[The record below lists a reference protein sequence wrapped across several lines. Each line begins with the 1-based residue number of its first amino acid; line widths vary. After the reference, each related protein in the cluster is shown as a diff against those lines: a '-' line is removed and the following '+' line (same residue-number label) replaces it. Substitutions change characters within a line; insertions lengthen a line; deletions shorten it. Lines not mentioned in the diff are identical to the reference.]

1 MRTVIRHV
9 QTSVNSFFRSSII
22 KEGMSSWRKN
32 LTSQAL
38 LLLFIGAV
46 IGALIIL
53 GVRFASY
60 RPERTHYHA
69 NFAVYINGQREAFTD
84 PAFYEESGAACSE
97 EAQMTPHERAHLHDN
112 VNDVVHVEDQAVTW
126 GQFFTNLGWIV
137 DAKLIQTPSLMYVA
151 DQDHKISF
159 ILNGEKTDN
168 VSNRVIGDRD
178 KLLVDFAGSQENI
191 NKAYADIPSSAQ
203 KYNLSKD
210 PATCGAQ
217 GSPSTRERLRHL
229 F

>member
-9 QTSVNSFFRSSII
+9 QTSVNSFFGSSII
-22 KEGMSSWRKN
+22 KARMNSWRKN

-69 NFAVYINGQREAFTD
+69 NFAVYINGQRETFAD
-84 PAFYEESGAACSE
+84 PALYEESGAACSE
-97 EAQMTPHERAHLHDN
+97 EAQMTPHERAHMHGN
-112 VNDVVHVEDQAVTW
+112 VNDVVHVEDQVVTW
-126 GQFFTNLGWIV
+126 GQFFTNLGWVV

-168 VSNRVIGDRD
+168 VSNRVIDDLD
-178 KLLVDFAGSQENI
+178 KLLVDFAGSEASI
-191 NKAYADIPSSAQ
+191 NKAYADMPSSAQ

-210 PATCGAQ
+210 PVTCGAQ
-217 GSPSTRERLRHL
+217 GSPSTGERMRHL

>member
-1 MRTVIRHV
+1 M
-9 QTSVNSFFRSSII
+9 N
-22 KEGMSSWRKN
+22 SWRKN
-32 LTSQAL
+32 LTGQAF

-46 IGALIIL
+46 IGALVVL

-69 NFAVYINGQREAFTD
+69 NFAVYINGQREAFAD
-84 PAFYEESGAACSE
+84 PALYEESGAACSE
-97 EAQMTPHERAHLHDN
+97 EAQMTPHERTHLHDN
-112 VNDVVHVEDQAVTW
+112 VNDVVHVEDQVVTW
-126 GQFFTNLGWIV
+126 GQFFTNLGWVI
-137 DAKLIQTPSLMYVA
+137 DAKLIQTPDTMYIA

-168 VSNRVIGDRD
+168 VSNRVIGDLD
-178 KLLVDFAGSQENI
+178 KLLVDFAGTPESI
-191 NKAYADIPSSAQ
+191 NKAYGDIPSSAQ

-210 PATCGAQ
+210 PTTCGAQ
-217 GSPSTRERLRHL
+217 GVPSMGERLRHL

>member
-69 NFAVYINGQREAFTD
+69 NFAVYINGQREASTH
-84 PAFYEESGAACSE
+84 PPFY
-97 EAQMTPHERAHLHDN
+97 
-112 VNDVVHVEDQAVTW
+112 
-126 GQFFTNLGWIV
+126 
-137 DAKLIQTPSLMYVA
+137 
-151 DQDHKISF
+151 
-159 ILNGEKTDN
+159 
-168 VSNRVIGDRD
+168 
-178 KLLVDFAGSQENI
+178 
-191 NKAYADIPSSAQ
+191 
-203 KYNLSKD
+203 
-210 PATCGAQ
+210 
-217 GSPSTRERLRHL
+217 
-229 F
+229 